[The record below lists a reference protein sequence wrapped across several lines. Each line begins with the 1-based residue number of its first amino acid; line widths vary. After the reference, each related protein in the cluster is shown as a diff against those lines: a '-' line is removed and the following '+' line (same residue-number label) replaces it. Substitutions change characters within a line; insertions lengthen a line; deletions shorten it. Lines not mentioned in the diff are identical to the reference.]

1 MPVPASTPGTIQFDK
16 YEVDLSAGHLLK
28 QGVKV
33 RLREQSFVV
42 LAMLLE
48 HPGEVVTREQ
58 LRRRLWSEDTF
69 VDFDNNLNTAVAR
82 LRVALNDPAE
92 HPRFIETLPKRGYR
106 FIGEVHPVYPAAE
119 QVLPRRPRLV
129 VLPFMNLSGDSAEE
143 YFSDAMTDEIITAVA
158 RVAPER
164 LAVIARTTAMHYK
177 GSRKDIA
184 RIGRELNVDY
194 VVEGGVRR
202 TADQVAINVQLIQT
216 GDQAHVFANKYDAG
230 MRDIFSI
237 QRSIAQA
244 IAAQIPCVAAGSGT
258 GVVPGGPAKRKPTED
273 VVAYNLYLQ
282 GRFRMYNDIA
292 NAKHYFE
299 EAIARDPHFAL
310 AYDALAEYYWW
321 AGFLGL
327 APPKETFA
335 MGLWAA
341 LQALENDNTLA
352 DTHALLGM
360 FRKEIDY
367 NWSEVHREMALAL
380 ELNPASSLAR
390 FRRALS
396 GLVPIGRLDEAAA
409 ELENLLDS
417 DPLNLEVRRWLGLT
431 HWWRRDYERAIE
443 QARLVLAVDPNYA
456 TGHVLVGVV
465 RGAERKFDEAIAA
478 LRKAVELTHGI
489 PVWLGWLGL
498 PLAQS
503 GEVAEARAL
512 LARLHATAEG
522 AYVPA
527 SCFAWIH
534 LGLDE
539 IDEAFTWLDRAI
551 DERDP
556 MIVPIKSYEFFDS
569 IRSDPRFA
577 ALLRKMNLE
586 P

>member
-1 MPVPASTPGTIQFDK
+1 MAGIVRFDC
-16 YEVDLSAGHLLK
+16 YEVDFAAG
-28 QGVKV
+28 QVSRRGTIV
-33 RLREQSFVV
+33 RLRDQSFRV
-42 LAMLLE
+42 LAALLE
-48 HPGEVVTREQ
+48 RPGQLVTRED
-58 LRRRLWSEDTF
+58 LRRRLWPQEVF
-69 VDFDNNLNTAVAR
+69 VDYDNVLNTAVGH
-82 LRVALNDPAE
+82 LRQALRDSAG
-92 HPRFIETLPKRGYR
+92 HPRFIQTLPKRGYR
-106 FIGEVHPVYPAAE
+106 FIGELHTVHPASDDAV
-119 QVLPRRPRLV
+119 PRRPRLL

-143 YFSDAMTDEIITAVA
+143 YFSDAMTDETITSLA

-177 GSRKDIA
+177 GSHKDIT
-184 RIGRELNVDY
+184 RIGRELDVDY

-202 TADQVAINVQLIQT
+202 TSDQIAINVQLIQT
-216 GDQAHVFANKYDAG
+216 HDQAHIFANKYDAG
-230 MRDIFSI
+230 MRDIFSL
-237 QRSIAQA
+237 QRGIAQD
-244 IAAQIPCVAAGSGT
+244 IAARIPCVAAGSGT
-258 GVVPGGPAKRKPTED
+258 GAVPVGPARRKPTED

-367 NWSEVHREMALAL
+367 NWSEVHREMTLAL
-380 ELNPASSLAR
+380 ELNPASPLAR

-396 GLVPIGRLDEAAA
+396 GLMPIGRLDEAAA

-431 HWWRRDYERAIE
+431 HWWRRDYEHAME
-443 QARLVLAVDPNYA
+443 QARLLLAVDPNYA

-478 LRKAVELTHGI
+478 LRKAVELTNGI

-512 LARLHATAEG
+512 LARLHATAERV
-522 AYVPA
+522 YVPA

-534 LGLDE
+534 LGLGE
-539 IDEAFTWLDRAI
+539 IDEAFSWMDRAI

-556 MIVPIKSYEFFDS
+556 MMVPIKSYEFFDP

-577 ALLRKMNLE
+577 ALLRKMNLGV
-586 P
+586 